1 MFRHSLNIIWVFY
14 VIRMRYVFK
23 LIGFSPKGKPKK
35 AKYFKLL
42 LILDKKNNLFSCQ
55 CSSQLLLYRIN
66 IRSTVIKKSV
76 FRIVYIV
83 YFKELTRQ
91 NGQWVHRS

>member
-1 MFRHSLNIIWVFY
+1 MI
-14 VIRMRYVFK
+14 K
-23 LIGFSPKGKPKK
+23 LTGFSPKGKPN

-42 LILDKKNNLFSCQ
+42 LILDKKNLFSCQ

-91 NGQWVHRS
+91 NGQRVNRS